1 MTYSAN
7 IQSRSVAAVSAT
19 AMNRPTLRQST
30 KSAAIQP
37 NFARR
42 RFVVAATGLALVAI
56 TAISALTG
64 QSATATSTASKADFT
79 YVTVLAGQSLW
90 QIASKVA
97 PNEDPRDFIA
107 AVVSL
112 NGLSSADV
120 TPGQRIA
127 LP

>member
-7 IQSRSVAAVSAT
+7 IQSRSVAST
-19 AMNRPTLRQST
+19 AMNRPTLRQATRSV
-30 KSAAIQP
+30 AAQP

-42 RFVVAATGLALVAI
+42 RFVTAATAITIVVI
-56 TAISALTG
+56 TAISALSG
-64 QSATATSTASKADFT
+64 QPATATSTAGKTDFT

-97 PNEDPRDFIA
+97 PDQDPRDFIA
-107 AVVSL
+107 EVVSL
-112 NGLSSADV
+112 NGLTSAEV

>member
-7 IQSRSVAAVSAT
+7 IQSRSVATT
-19 AMNRPTLRQST
+19 AMNRPTLRQAT
-30 KSAAIQP
+30 QAAAVQP
-37 NFARR
+37 NYARR
-42 RFVVAATGLALVAI
+42 RFAVAATTIALIAI
-56 TAISALTG
+56 TALSALTG
-64 QSATATSTASKADFT
+64 QSATATSTSGKANFT

-97 PNEDPRDFIA
+97 PHQDPRDFIA
-107 AVVSL
+107 EVVSL
-112 NGLSSADV
+112 NGLTSADV